1 MPKAGKPRTATVDGV
16 QVVVLSPEQYD
27 GLEANR
33 RRVGGLQTLVA
44 RMKQELRHGRRLL
57 SEVEQLL
64 AELPAELLADLEDRM
79 DPGRGL
85 SELLD
90 DVRAALP
97 AGAASSGGSDVRGE

>member
-44 RMKQELRHGRRLL
+44 RMKQE
-57 SEVEQLL
+57 
-64 AELPAELLADLEDRM
+64 
-79 DPGRGL
+79 GL
-85 SELLD
+85 SPWCGDSL
-90 DVRAALP
+90 
-97 AGAASSGGSDVRGE
+97 ASASEC